1 MTYMVKF
8 NGKEDFYNY
17 FKEMAERNGDELND
31 NFCIEGNSDTRFG
44 WLRNIAEQVGY
55 QNVSVDDNTYYV
67 STVDINVSKA
77 PQCSFSCNSDNSRYT
92 NGVISLWWD

>member
-8 NGKEDFYNY
+8 NGKEDFYRY
-17 FKEMAERNGDELND
+17 FKEMAERNGEELND
-31 NFCIEGNSDTRFG
+31 KFCIEGNSGTLFG

-55 QNVSVDDNTYYV
+55 ENVSVDYNTYYV
-67 STVDINVSKA
+67 STVNIYVSKA
-77 PQCSFSCNSDNSRYT
+77 PKCSFSCNSDDTRYA